1 MQPERFGAGLEQHRR
16 LIHLQRRQRIF
27 AAPWSLENVA
37 AVDLGAFEIAGFAG
51 DAELILGLIVERF
64 ELGIAHRPIR
74 ERRVGGD
81 GVFAV
86 ALEGLGADTEIVFV
100 HAP

>member
-1 MQPERFGAGLEQHRR
+1 MQAELLGAGLEQHRR

-27 AAPWSLENVA
+27 AAARALEDIA

-51 DAELILGLIVERF
+51 DAKLILGLIEERF
-64 ELGIAHRPIR
+64 ELGIAHRPVGQ
-74 ERRVGGD
+74 RRIGGN

-86 ALEGLGADTEIVFV
+86 ALDGLGADAEIVLV